1 MNDRSTILKIIRH
14 PLIKRLMENKM
25 ATSSVITKLIA
36 EELTLNEKFTKPQ
49 EIIAVSYTHLRAH
62 ET

>member
-14 PLIKRLMENKM
+14 PLIKRLMENKI

-36 EELTLNEKFTKPQ
+36 EELLEQDQDKYEGQ
-49 EIIAVSYTHLRAH
+49 VEVL
-62 ET
+62 